1 MYDDVAE
8 VEVLAKPYGTLRT
21 SYPHGCVIN
30 FYLSYLGDDGVGLNG
45 ADPFINVIFRS
56 PWLRLAISLVNVA
69 AVMFRVSTPSRP
81 TMRSPGST
89 NPSSCELG
97 FNEWIM
103 GPSGV
108 VSIMVPNGPDGAYT

>member
-56 PWLRLAISLVNVA
+56 P
-69 AVMFRVSTPSRP
+69 
-81 TMRSPGST
+81 
-89 NPSSCELG
+89 
-97 FNEWIM
+97 
-103 GPSGV
+103 
-108 VSIMVPNGPDGAYT
+108 